1 MSSKPAR
8 LRSSGMA
15 KEFPEWPAPP
25 SSLPAGAALASTPL
39 MSALEPLPRLCAPR
53 GSVRPPESI
62 CTAVIEHAA
71 RNGTQVLLSLLP
83 LDLRIKVDRMH
94 RIVAWHH
101 AGELIIVPNVVIDDA
116 DRIPP
121 TCSDLSLRAK
131 KSSRSR
137 KGCPVGMRCAPRCS
151 DACFLSTS
159 Y

>member
-1 MSSKPAR
+1 
-8 LRSSGMA
+8 
-15 KEFPEWPAPP
+15 
-25 SSLPAGAALASTPL
+25 

-71 RNGTQVLLSLLP
+71 RNGTKVLLSLLP

-121 TCSDLSLRAK
+121 DVFRFISEGEEVIAFSERVPGRDEVRSEVQRCVLSLYFVLTL
-131 KSSRSR
+131 
-137 KGCPVGMRCAPRCS
+137 C
-151 DACFLSTS
+151 
-159 Y
+159 